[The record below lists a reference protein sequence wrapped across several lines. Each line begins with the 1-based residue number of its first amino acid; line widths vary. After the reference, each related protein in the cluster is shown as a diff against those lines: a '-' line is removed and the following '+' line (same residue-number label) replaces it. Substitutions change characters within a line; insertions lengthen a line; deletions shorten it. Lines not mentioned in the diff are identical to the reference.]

1 MHMNSSYIPFV
12 THRVWCRPAVYG
24 YNSFDSFRKAFPELK
39 FMGVFILT
47 EVHWWSQTLMLDE
60 KAWLTVCSNL
70 CQRCSVGFVICHSV
84 IRVFVDIGLCTG
96 AQSCWKKKGSSPN
109 CSLKVLGHEISRNV
123 LLCWSTESTMQSL
136 PFTGTKGLSP
146 LAKQPHTIIPATT
159 NFLQRSQTSC
169 SPRLIHQIATLFFL
183 SFSTENTC
191 PLLYSPLVAC
201 FTPLHPKLCIV
212 LCDVRLWRSC
222 SAM

>member
-1 MHMNSSYIPFV
+1 MPEVLCRVCHLSFC
-12 THRVWCRPAVYG
+12 HRCLRGHW
-24 YNSFDSFRKAFPELK
+24 F
-39 FMGVFILT
+39 
-47 EVHWWSQTLMLDE
+47 VHW
-60 KAWLTVCSNL
+60 
-70 CQRCSVGFVICHSV
+70 CSVM
-84 IRVFVDIGLCTG
+84 LE
-96 AQSCWKKKGSSPN
+96 KGSSPN
-109 CSLKVLGHEISRNV
+109 SSLKFLGHEISQNV
-123 LLCWSTESTMQSL
+123 LLCWSTESTMQSI

-159 NFLQRSQTSC
+159 NFLQSRQTSC

-212 LCDVRLWRSC
+212 LGDVRLWRSC